1 MPAIIL
7 MSLSRKSGRTQKH
20 DALLFLGVFAVSCRG
35 HLCRYLLGSASS
47 WFPFVWFSLQNHK
60 HLPMKK
66 SRISIISNL
75 WQIHYHPA
83 SLSNTSSQVSL
94 LLELSSHLSG
104 PTEVQFPHV
113 RVSLWLRGAEG
124 KASLAGHPPPPE
136 TPEEMGHVTVEIRTA
151 WGPAVLPNTP
161 LPEQPGLR
169 KLNIKWNTRVCIH
182 THVCL

>member
-7 MSLSRKSGRTQKH
+7 MSLSRKSGHTQKH

-35 HLCRYLLGSASS
+35 HLCGYLLGSASS

-66 SRISIISNL
+66 SRISIISSL

-94 LLELSSHLSG
+94 LLELFSHLSG

-113 RVSLWLRGAEG
+113 RVSLWLRGKSEPCRTPSPPRNTRGDGPCHCRDQDSVGPCCATQ
-124 KASLAGHPPPPE
+124 HPPPGAARPSE
-136 TPEEMGHVTVEIRTA
+136 AQHKMKNRC
-151 WGPAVLPNTP
+151 
-161 LPEQPGLR
+161 
-169 KLNIKWNTRVCIH
+169 VCIH